1 MAAMEIL
8 EHPSA
13 PLEQTLT
20 EISDDEINL
29 PPSDDEEQAE
39 VKPEAAPTGPE
50 EAEGTAQAPADQP
63 MNGAMVLSLLD
74 KIIGA
79 VDQIQQTQSGLETRQ
94 QDMERSVTT
103 IQGEL
108 LKLAKSHNTTS
119 NSVNKMMEKVR
130 KVSVNVKTVRA
141 TLEKQ
146 GGQIKKLENN
156 EAELLKRRNFKVM
169 IYQDDVKLPSR
180 LSISKS
186 MKASESVSGSRGG
199 SMLELKEAVEEPG
212 EEAGQSTD
220 KPHVELS
227 SDEEAVD
234 VEDTLEETRAERIKR
249 SSLQRVQT
257 LKTVFSKE
265 KMDKTRAKTKENL
278 EKTKQKTKDNIE
290 KTRQKTKENIEKT
303 KQKTKENIEKTKQK
317 TKENL
322 EKTRQKT
329 KENLEKTRHN
339 IEKKMGKLGTR
350 MSVNP
355 ERKQKMQTSR
365 DKVKKAFT
373 PDHVVYARSKTA
385 VYKVPPFTFHVKKF
399 REGEV
404 EVVQGTEMIEVSQD
418 GEAFT
423 GVDTELHDEAEEV
436 EMEMLNGG
444 GEEAELEE
452 QDEAEEGEDPEE
464 EDSHDEL
471 QKDEDQDR
479 DSD

>member
-1 MAAMEIL
+1 MAAMEAL
-8 EHPSA
+8 ESSSSQ
-13 PLEQTLT
+13 LEPQTLT
-20 EISDDEINL
+20 EISDDEVNL
-29 PPSDDEEQAE
+29 PPSDDEDDALVAAKKELSTMGTEGGAVE
-39 VKPEAAPTGPE
+39 DKDEAGKLDP
-50 EAEGTAQAPADQP
+50 QV
-63 MNGAMVLSLLD
+63 NGVMVLSLLD

-79 VDQIQQTQSGLETRQ
+79 VDQIQQTQSGLEARQ
-94 QDMERSVTT
+94 QEMERTVTS

-108 LKLAKSHNTTS
+108 TKLSKNHSTTS

-146 GGQIKKLENN
+146 GGQIKKLETN

-169 IYQDDVKLPSR
+169 IYQDEVKVPSK

-186 MKASESVSGSRGG
+186 MKISESVSGSRGG
-199 SMLELKEAVEEPG
+199 SLLELKEGGEEPG
-212 EEAGQSTD
+212 EEVVEGEKAD
-220 KPHVELS
+220 KPHVDLS
-227 SDEEAVD
+227 SDEEGVD
-234 VEDTLEETRAERIKR
+234 VEDTIEESRAERIKR

-278 EKTKQKTKDNIE
+278 EKTKQKTK
-290 KTRQKTKENIEKT
+290 ENLERT
-303 KQKTKENIEKTKQK
+303 KQKTKENLEKTKQK

-322 EKTRQKT
+322 EKTKQKT

-355 ERKQKMQTSR
+355 ERRQKIQTSR
-365 DKVKKAFT
+365 DKMKKAFT

-385 VYKVPPFTFHVKKF
+385 VYKVPPFTFHVKKI
-399 REGEV
+399 REGAV
-404 EVVQGTEMIEVSQD
+404 EVVQGTEMVEVSQD
-418 GEAFT
+418 PEPFSGMDGEAEESQ
-423 GVDTELHDEAEEV
+423 VEV
-436 EMEMLNGG
+436 EMEMINGAG
-444 GEEAELEE
+444 DEEEA
-452 QDEAEEGEDPEE
+452 DEDEE
-464 EDSHDEL
+464 EDSQDVLHEN
-471 QKDEDQDR
+471 EDRDR

>member
-1 MAAMEIL
+1 MAAMEAL
-8 EHPSA
+8 ESSSSQ
-13 PLEQTLT
+13 LEPQTLT

-29 PPSDDEEQAE
+29 PPSDDEDDALAAAKKELSTMGTE
-39 VKPEAAPTGPE
+39 GDNTEDKDEAAKLDP
-50 EAEGTAQAPADQP
+50 QA
-63 MNGAMVLSLLD
+63 NGVMVLSLLD

-79 VDQIQQTQSGLETRQ
+79 VDQIQQTQSGLEARQ
-94 QDMERSVTT
+94 QEMERSVTG

-108 LKLAKSHNTTS
+108 TKLAKSHSTTS

-169 IYQDDVKLPSR
+169 IYQDEVKVPSK

-186 MKASESVSGSRGG
+186 MKVSESVSGSRGG
-199 SMLELKEAVEEPG
+199 SLLELKEAVEEPG
-212 EEAGQSTD
+212 EEGGEGEKAD
-220 KPHVELS
+220 KPHIDLS
-227 SDEEAVD
+227 SDEEGVEL
-234 VEDTLEETRAERIKR
+234 EDTIEESRAERIKR

-278 EKTKQKTKDNIE
+278 EKT
-290 KTRQKTKENIEKT
+290 RQKTKENL
-303 KQKTKENIEKTKQK
+303 EKTKQK

-322 EKTRQKT
+322 EKTKQKTKENLEKTKQKT

-339 IEKKMGKLGTR
+339 IEKKMGKLQTR
-350 MSVNP
+350 MAVNP
-355 ERKQKMQTSR
+355 DRKQKMKTSS
-365 DKVKKAFT
+365 DKMKKAFT

-385 VYKVPPFTFHVKKF
+385 VYKVPPFTFHVKKI
-399 REGEV
+399 REGAV
-404 EVVQGTEMIEVSQD
+404 EVVQGTEMVEVSQD
-418 GEAFT
+418 ADPFSEVDGEVEEG
-423 GVDTELHDEAEEV
+423 GVEV
-436 EMEMLNGG
+436 EMEMMNGG
-444 GEEAELEE
+444 GDEEEV
-452 QDEAEEGEDPEE
+452 DEDEE
-464 EDSHDEL
+464 EDSHDAL
-471 QKDEDQDR
+471 QENEDRDR

>member
-1 MAAMEIL
+1 METL
-8 EHPSA
+8 EIPSA

-29 PPSDDEEQAE
+29 PPSEDEEQAE
-39 VKPEAAPTGPE
+39 GKTEAVSAGPE
-50 EAEGTAQAPADQP
+50 EAEGTGQVPTDQP

-94 QDMERSVTT
+94 QEMERSVTT

-146 GGQIKKLENN
+146 GGQIKKLESN

-180 LSISKS
+180 LSVSKS
-186 MKASESVSGSRGG
+186 LKASESVSGSRGG
-199 SMLELKEAVEEPG
+199 SLLELKEAVEGAE

-227 SDEEAVD
+227 SDEEALD

-278 EKTKQKTKDNIE
+278 EKTKQKTKENIE

-303 KQKTKENIEKTKQK
+303 KQKTKENLEKTKQK

-322 EKTRQKT
+322 EKTKQKT

-355 ERKQKMQTSR
+355 ERKQKIQTSR

-399 REGEV
+399 REGAV

-418 GEAFT
+418 GEAFS
-423 GVDTELHDEAEEV
+423 GVDTELQDEAVEV

-444 GEEAELEE
+444 AEEEETEE
-452 QDEAEEGEDPEE
+452 QDEVEEAEDPEE

>member
-1 MAAMEIL
+1 MATMEAL
-8 EHPSA
+8 ESSSA
-13 PLEQTLT
+13 QLEPQTLT

-29 PPSDDEEQAE
+29 PPSDEESNALAAVKKDLHAMGTEGETNEDKDE
-39 VKPEAAPTGPE
+39 
-50 EAEGTAQAPADQP
+50 AQTSDTQV
-63 MNGAMVLSLLD
+63 NGVMVLSLLD

-94 QDMERSVTT
+94 QEMERTVTS

-108 LKLAKSHNTTS
+108 TKLSKNHSTTS

-169 IYQDDVKLPSR
+169 VYQDDVKVPSK

-186 MKASESVSGSRGG
+186 LKISESVSGSRGG
-199 SMLELKEAVEEPG
+199 SLLELKEAVEEPG
-212 EEAGQSTD
+212 EAGVEGDKED
-220 KPHVELS
+220 KPHVDLS
-227 SDEEAVD
+227 SDEEG
-234 VEDTLEETRAERIKR
+234 VEIEEAIEETRAERIKR
-249 SSLQRVQT
+249 TSLQRVQN
-257 LKTVFSKE
+257 LKTVFSKD
-265 KMDKTRAKTKENL
+265 KMDKTKAKTKENL
-278 EKTKQKTKDNIE
+278 EKT
-290 KTRQKTKENIEKT
+290 R
-303 KQKTKENIEKTKQK
+303 QKTKENIEKTKQK

-322 EKTRQKT
+322 EKTRQKTKENIEKTKQKT

-355 ERKQKMQTSR
+355 ERKQKIKTSG
-365 DKVKKAFT
+365 DKMKKAFT

-385 VYKVPPFTFHVKKF
+385 VYKVPPFTFHVKKI

-404 EVVQGTEMIEVSQD
+404 EVVQGTEMVEVLREVEPIG
-418 GEAFT
+418 GEDVE
-423 GVDTELHDEAEEV
+423 VDNTEVDV
-436 EMEMLNGG
+436 EMEMVNGG
-444 GEEAELEE
+444 G
-452 QDEAEEGEDPEE
+452 DEE
-464 EDSHDEL
+464 EHDEDEEEENHDAL
-471 QKDEDQDR
+471 QEVDDDK